1 VLGGALL
8 DIAADDACIAR
19 IIAGAVRSFSP
30 VRIWQFGH
38 FTAFSTPTILLAFK
52 ATSTRLHF
60 RPSLAILTAIRII
73 CSALTR
79 SPCAITRVL
88 GLSAKAR
95 PITSH
100 AASMSLW
107 DIHRISMLF
116 TSGPPRINAII
127 AMADKRRDE
136 DAPRTTTVPANP
148 VLLRQRIELIGT
160 VEP

>member
-1 VLGGALL
+1 
-8 DIAADDACIAR
+8 
-19 IIAGAVRSFSP
+19 
-30 VRIWQFGH
+30 
-38 FTAFSTPTILLAFK
+38 
-52 ATSTRLHF
+52 
-60 RPSLAILTAIRII
+60 
-73 CSALTR
+73 
-79 SPCAITRVL
+79 
-88 GLSAKAR
+88 
-95 PITSH
+95 
-100 AASMSLW
+100 MSLW